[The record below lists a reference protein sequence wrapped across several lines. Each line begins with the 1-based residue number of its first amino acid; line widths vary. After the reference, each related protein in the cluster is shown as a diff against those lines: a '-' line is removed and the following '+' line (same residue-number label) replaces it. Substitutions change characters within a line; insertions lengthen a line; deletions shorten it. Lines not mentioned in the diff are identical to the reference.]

1 MESSFAGSNYYV
13 LIPEKILH
21 NNKLSPFARL
31 IYGELLALANIN
43 GFAWISNKK
52 LAEKYDVTTRTI
64 TQAVSALEAE
74 NLLVTKLIYK
84 SNSKEVER
92 REIYFNAPMENNF
105 MGVSKKS
112 SIPYGKNLPYPIEKN
127 FQDNNTVNNTI
138 NNNNNNND
146 ISELINFYEGNFG
159 VINQFTLDNITHDLN
174 DYGKDL
180 VMEAMKRS
188 ATNGKQYGYVRGILK
203 NWGSSNVKTIHDVE
217 VLDNSFKKTK
227 QTSGTDDKSD
237 WTWAEKKAGFREV

>member
-1 MESSFAGSNYYV
+1 MESGFTGSNYYV
-13 LIPEKILH
+13 IIPEKVLH

-52 LAEKYDVTTRTI
+52 LAEKYAVTTRTI
-64 TQAVSALEAE
+64 TQAVSSLESE

-84 SNSKEVER
+84 PNSKEVER

-112 SIPYGKNLPYPIEKN
+112 SIPYRKNLLYPIEKN
-127 FQDNNTVNNTI
+127 FQDNNTSNNTI
-138 NNNNNNND
+138 NNNNNSD
-146 ISELINFYEGNFG
+146 IQELINFYEGNFG
-159 VINQFTLDNITHDLN
+159 VINQFTVDNVTADLE
-174 DYGKDL
+174 DYGKEL
-180 VMEAMKRS
+180 VLEAMKRS

-203 NWGSSNVKTIHDVE
+203 NWGSKNIKTLHDVE
-217 VLDNSFKKTK
+217 VLDGAFKKSNTNSEK
-227 QTSGTDDKSD
+227 EDRSD
-237 WTWAEKKAGFREV
+237 WSWSEKKAGFREV